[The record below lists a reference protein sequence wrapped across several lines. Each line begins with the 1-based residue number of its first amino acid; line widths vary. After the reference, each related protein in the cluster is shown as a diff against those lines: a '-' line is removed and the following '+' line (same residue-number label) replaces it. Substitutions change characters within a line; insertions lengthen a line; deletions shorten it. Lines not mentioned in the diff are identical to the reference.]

1 MRHRAVNWLVLGFA
15 ALWFNVV
22 LPVHQRGRITL
33 GVGGTPEPASHACC
47 TTSHQTAPKSS
58 KGHCPA
64 PDSRPSGPC
73 AVCYY
78 MAGLCTPPP
87 VIAVEQRLGYA
98 GQARTAARSD
108 WHGARLVLPLNSR
121 APPLV

>member
-1 MRHRAVNWLVLGFA
+1 MRHRVVHWLVLGFA

-22 LPVHQRGRITL
+22 LPVHKRGQITL
-33 GVGGTPEPASHACC
+33 GGGGTPGSASHACC
-47 TTSHQTAPKSS
+47 RTGQETAPGSD

-64 PDSRPSGPC
+64 SDSRPSGPC
-73 AVCYY
+73 AVCFY

-98 GQARTAARSD
+98 GPTRVVAPYTPNR
-108 WHGARLVLPLNSR
+108 ARLILRLNSR
-121 APPLV
+121 APPLA